1 MKHITGDKNIENLC
15 REIYTKYKDV
25 LDIIFENCKASR
37 IAACGIIDD
46 WCQRKCENNEL
57 FMTLSSPIT
66 HTPGSQH
73 RQSASFSLLW
83 QNPSAGGNPT
93 ILLSMKSLNVKT
105 ISKLLFTVCSDN
117 VTAKQREACAE
128 ISKYL
133 NRPDKKQ
140 NWRWKRIW
148 NRNRHTISPDL
159 QEDEYRL
166 EVEKVWIQNGQL
178 FKNLKR
184 VL

>member
-1 MKHITGDKNIENLC
+1 M
-15 REIYTKYKDV
+15 
-25 LDIIFENCKASR
+25 
-37 IAACGIIDD
+37 
-46 WCQRKCENNEL
+46 RK
-57 FMTLSSPIT
+57 
-66 HTPGSQH
+66 
-73 RQSASFSLLW
+73 
-83 QNPSAGGNPT
+83 
-93 ILLSMKSLNVKT
+93 
-105 ISKLLFTVCSDN
+105 CSDN

-166 EVEKVWIQNGQL
+166 EVEKSLDTEWSAIQKFEASLIN
-178 FKNLKR
+178 NLQ
-184 VL
+184 